1 MDYHRLSSDSTRE
14 VVSRFVAIE
23 TSRESGYD
31 AVVTSTS
38 ESTLVAYNRAAI
50 GNPNPVHD
58 PEFARSVGFKGG
70 LVPGVDVFAYLVRA
84 PLDAWGSRWLGEGGL
99 EARFVNPVCDG
110 DTITIR
116 ASRSGGR
123 MKIEAVNAGGIV
135 CATAAAERR
144 IADPRPDPERWPE
157 MPLPAVLLAATPDA
171 LAESPVL
178 GSLRVSVTEEDGRQQ
193 LADVREPSDL
203 YARERIVHP
212 GHLLRF
218 ADSILAAN
226 VLLPPWMHVSSR
238 ARFFSVVCWGE
249 QLSVRATRG
258 ELFERKGHRFVQ
270 LDVLVASAKGP
281 VLRVEPYTAIYAPAW
296 TNQMRHE

>member
-1 MDYHRLSSDSTRE
+1 M
-14 VVSRFVAIE
+14 
-23 TSRESGYD
+23 TSI
-31 AVVTSTS
+31 S
-38 ESTLVAYNRAAI
+38 EQTLVAYNRAAV

-84 PLDAWGSRWLGEGGL
+84 AMDGWGYRWLGEGGL
-99 EARFVNPVCDG
+99 EARFVNPVYDG

-116 ASRSGGR
+116 ASRSGSR
-123 MKIEAVNAGGIV
+123 MKIEAVNAESIV

-144 IADPRPDPERWPE
+144 IAEPPPDPELWPE
-157 MPLPAVLLAATPDA
+157 RPLPAILMAATPEA
-171 LAESPVL
+171 LADCVVL
-178 GSLRVSVTEEDGRQQ
+178 GSLQLRVTEEDGRKQ
-193 LADVREPSDL
+193 LADVREPSSL
-203 YARERIVHP
+203 FARERIVHP

-218 ADSILAAN
+218 ADGILAAN

-238 ARFFSVVCWGE
+238 ARFFDVARWEE

-296 TNQMRHE
+296 TNSNAARV